1 MEEYHMKNN
10 KITIIRLKSS
20 KVITCENMY
29 AAIEAVSTVPK
40 YLTYVLPVMPHM
52 LYRLF
57 NIALRLPSI
66 SKEEKK

>member
-1 MEEYHMKNN
+1 MKNN
-10 KITIIRLKSS
+10 KETIIRLKSS
-20 KVITCENMY
+20 KAITCENMY
-29 AAIEAVSTVPK
+29 SAIEAVSTVPK
-40 YLTYVLPVMPHM
+40 YLTYVLPVMTHM